1 MALAPVRAVAGAQR
15 QLLRA
20 MSSKAP
26 APVEDVG
33 RMKSEDGVTILFP
46 AQAFKG
52 DVRSTSALGFGDNLQ
67 THTDK
72 WLNVRR
78 IVGRDGVGSIR
89 RLDGPVCL

>member
-26 APVEDVG
+26 VPVEDVR
-33 RMKSEDGVTILFP
+33 RMTSEDGVTILFP

-52 DVRSTSALGFGDNLQ
+52 DMRSTSGLGFGDNLQ

-78 IVGRDGVGSIR
+78 IVKRDGVGTM
-89 RLDGPVCL
+89 